1 MTAVLG
7 QGKSVQQ
14 THAHMH
20 TAAEAGSINVE
31 RVQDL
36 VMNYTWAPLEA
47 DDSVTIEGPESI
59 SLEDIEAEFARLD
72 AQGPE
77 SSSSTNG
84 DNLPVDTPIEKVYD
98 LSILDAIKAG
108 KATTLAAE
116 ETDLTAK
123 VGTPAEVWDPTT
135 LLRNLGM

>member
-1 MTAVLG
+1 
-7 QGKSVQQ
+7 
-14 THAHMH
+14 MH

-47 DDSVTIEGPESI
+47 DNSITIKGPESI

-77 SSSSTNG
+77 SSSSANG

-108 KATTLAAE
+108 KVTTLAAE
-116 ETDLTAK
+116 ETDLTSD
-123 VGTPAEVWDPTT
+123 VHGPAWPESPGFG
-135 LLRNLGM
+135 LAFGGLGFPKP